1 MTVVDDVK
9 GRLDIVEVVSQHV
22 ALSRSGKSYK
32 ANCPF
37 HQEKTPSFF
46 VFPDRQSWRCYGA
59 CATGGDV
66 FSFVM
71 RSQGLEFGEV
81 LQQLAQQTGVAL
93 PTRQKREGQESANG
107 INETALVYFRG
118 LLDSTQGA
126 AAREYLEERGITRE
140 SIERFELGL
149 SPASGHALKD
159 HLTARGFTV
168 QQGVQA
174 GVLRE
179 NDKGW
184 SGDLFRSRFMIPIR
198 DAAGALAGFGA
209 RSMDGSQPK
218 YLNSPRSP
226 VFDKSRILYGLHLAK
241 EAAREKGLVI
251 VEGYM
256 DAIMAHQNG
265 FDNVAASM
273 GTALTQEQV
282 SQVRRLTSKVVMA
295 LDPDNAG
302 QQATLR
308 SLESSWNVWQATM
321 AGRSRATT
329 LFQKQ
334 DMPEITIAILPVGE
348 DPDQVIRRSAD
359 EWARLTESG
368 QPLFDYI
375 LEGLSNQLDLSTPQG
390 KTQLAEG
397 TMPLIWA
404 SPPMQQ
410 DQHFQ
415 ALADRL
421 GVTQETLRASV
432 GRPANSRNAARS
444 TAQRRNAPRVSDNP
458 SATASAFAKMDR
470 DPIEDYCLA
479 LLLQHM
485 ELGEDMSGLRAE
497 HFRRHENREIFTR
510 LTQAVIGDS
519 ADTVETVDSGAR
531 TPAEQVPS
539 TPATKTLE
547 ALRRDLDEELVAQ
560 LDFLLQKSLPPLD
573 PTKRN
578 AAFQQTLG
586 RLEERYLKELKAE
599 EGLIFAESPPQLE
612 ENSHQQVLDINQR
625 IRENHS
631 ARQSGFDRLSAVRR

>member
-71 RSQGLEFGEV
+71 RSESLEFSEV
-81 LQQLAQQTGVAL
+81 LQRLAQQTGVLL
-93 PTRQKREGQESANG
+93 PTREKREGQESANG

-118 LLDSTQGA
+118 LLDSTQGTA
-126 AAREYLEERGITRE
+126 AQEYLEDRGITRQ

-168 QQGVQA
+168 QQGVRA

-198 DAAGALAGFGA
+198 DAAGALVGFGA

-282 SQVRRLTSKVVMA
+282 SQVRRLTSKVIMA

-308 SLESSWNVWQATM
+308 SLESSWRVWQSTT
-321 AGRSRATT
+321 AGRSKATT

-334 DMPEITIAILPVGE
+334 DMPEITIAVLPEGE
-348 DPDQVIRRSAD
+348 DPDQVIRRSPE

-368 QPLFDYI
+368 RALFDYI
-375 LEGLSNQLDLSTPQG
+375 LDGMSKQVDPETPQG
-390 KTQLAEG
+390 KTQLVEG
-397 TMPLIWA
+397 MMPLIWVA
-404 SPPMQQ
+404 PAMQQ

-432 GRPANSRNAARS
+432 GRP
-444 TAQRRNAPRVSDNP
+444 TASRRNAPRPPDNP
-458 SATASAFAKMDR
+458 SATTSAFAKMDR

-479 LLLQHM
+479 MLLRHV
-485 ELGEDMSGLRAE
+485 ELGEEAFTLHAE
-497 HFRRHENREIFTR
+497 HFRRHENREIFTQ
-510 LTQAVIGDS
+510 LAQA
-519 ADTVETVDSGAR
+519 TSGAPVDTGAR
-531 TPAEQVPS
+531 VPPEQELDKPESQTV
-539 TPATKTLE
+539 AY
-547 ALRRDLDEELVAQ
+547 LREVLDDELVAQ
-560 LDFLLQKSLPPLD
+560 LDFLLRKSLPPVD
-573 PTKRN
+573 PTRRN
-578 AAFQQTLG
+578 AAFKETLG

-599 EGLIFAESPPQLE
+599 EELIFSESPPELE
-612 ENSHQQVLDINQR
+612 NDPHQQVLDINQR
-625 IRENHS
+625 IKENHS
-631 ARQSGFDRLSAVRR
+631 AQQSGTNRLSAARR